1 MCLSAKRPM
10 DRRTAV
16 GLEEQEVEAQW
27 SDLVRDV
34 RASGQLG
41 RCLPVCD
48 VSGSMEGQPIDVA
61 IALSLL
67 LSELAEQPWRCLF
80 HGTRS
85 EKLFDHPFK
94 GHVRGFPPKRGRQ
107 RDGWFG

>member
-1 MCLSAKRPM
+1 MCLSLSVKKPM
-10 DRRTAV
+10 DRRRAG

-48 VSGSMEGQPIDVA
+48 VSGSMYEQPMDVA

-67 LSELAEQPWRCLF
+67 LSELAEQPWRCLER
-80 HGTRS
+80 H
-85 EKLFDHPFK
+85 
-94 GHVRGFPPKRGRQ
+94 
-107 RDGWFG
+107 